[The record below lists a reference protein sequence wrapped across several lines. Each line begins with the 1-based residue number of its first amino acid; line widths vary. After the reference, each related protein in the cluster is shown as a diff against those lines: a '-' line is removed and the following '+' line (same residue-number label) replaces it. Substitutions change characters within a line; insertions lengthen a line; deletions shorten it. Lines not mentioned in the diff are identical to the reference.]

1 MFTTIIA
8 SLSAATSLWQMVSC
22 QADHE
27 TAVIVCSRTRRG
39 WKTGNSHPEEA
50 SLSRCR
56 EIIWKETAFILCL
69 TGTAPLKLFM
79 LNCSNGARC
88 VFGTSFWLK
97 SAPNIDIW
105 GKKATAPMLAGGY
118 ALRGGGCR
126 PSWCG
131 VRCHLW
137 WGPQYQYLGT
147 IWPKKRWKFTPH
159 HFQPKGLSE
168 TEKTCLNLS
177 GTIPLR

>member
-1 MFTTIIA
+1 MFSTIIV
-8 SLSAATSLWQMVSC
+8 SLSAATTLWQMVSC

-27 TAVIVCSRTRRG
+27 TAVIVCSRAKRG

-69 TGTAPLKLFM
+69 TGTVPLKLFV
-79 LNCSNGARC
+79 LNFSNGARC
-88 VFGTSFWLK
+88 VSGNSFWLK
-97 SAPNIDIW
+97 SSPNIDIW
-105 GKKATAPMLAGGY
+105 SKKATPPVVAGGY

-131 VRCHLW
+131 VPCHLW
-137 WGPQYQYLGT
+137 WGPAIATFGPYLT
-147 IWPKKRWKFTPH
+147 PKKRENSPCVNLNQK
-159 HFQPKGLSE
+159 KLSE
-168 TEKTCLNLS
+168 TEKTCLILS
-177 GTIPLR
+177 GQSL